1 MHHIE
6 LSDAQS
12 PFVLTLDV
20 GTSSVRL
27 LCFDAGARQIRGM
40 EARRSIVVHSDAHG
54 SADIDVDAL
63 FELCVAVIDDV
74 VALLGA
80 TVHQVAA
87 VAIDTM
93 ATTMVGLDATGRA
106 VGPLRTYADTQSDAS
121 AVWLRSMYHEHE
133 VHRRTGC
140 MLRPNYWP
148 ARLHWLQHRRE
159 EEWRAAARWVTF
171 GEYIDWRLFG
181 VNRVSLSAAAWTG
194 LLHVPTL
201 SWDTTW
207 QEILALGADQLGTLV
222 DVDDGHIGLLPTWAQ
237 RWPHLAT
244 VPWYPAIGDG
254 AAANVG
260 SGCVDEQHVA
270 LTIGTTGAVRVALPG
285 RPEPPFGLWS
295 YRIDRQT
302 ALVGGAMSEGGNV
315 YQWVTETMQ
324 MPAHGDELE
333 HLLAAYAPDSH
344 GLTVLPLWAGERSP
358 GWAGDAQATIHGLR
372 LHTTSV
378 DVLRAALESVALRVA
393 AMMTALPTP
402 AEQRVVAS
410 GGALLHSPTW
420 MQICADALGRTVY
433 ASPISEATARGVALL
448 ALRSLGVIATLDA
461 LPTPLTQAFVP
472 DEAAHQRYQQAI
484 QRQKALYDRLVD
496 IPL

>member
-1 MHHIE
+1 MQHID

-27 LCFDAGARQIRGM
+27 LCFDAGARQVNGV
-40 EARRSIVVHSDAHG
+40 EARRSMTVHSDAQG
-54 SADIDVDAL
+54 SAEIDVDEL
-63 FELCVAVIDDV
+63 FALCVAVIDEV
-74 VALLGA
+74 VTLLGA
-80 TVHQVAA
+80 YTSRVAA

-121 AVWLRSMYHEHE
+121 AVWLRSMYAEHE

-148 ARLHWLQHRRE
+148 ARLHWLRHRCERE
-159 EEWRAAARWVTF
+159 WHEATRWVTF

-181 VNRVSLSAAAWTG
+181 VHRVSLSAAAWTG

-201 SWDTTW
+201 SWDRTW

-222 DVDDGHIGLLPTWAQ
+222 DVDDGRIGLLPTWAQ

-260 SGCVDEQHVA
+260 SGCVDVDQVA
-270 LTIGTTGAVRVALPG
+270 LTIGTTGAVRVAMPG

-295 YRIDRQT
+295 YRIDRHT
-302 ALVGGAMSEGGNV
+302 ALIGGAMSEGGNV
-315 YQWVTETMQ
+315 YQWVTETLQ
-324 MPAHGDELE
+324 MPVQGGDLE
-333 HLLAAYAPDSH
+333 HRLAAYAPDSH

-372 LHTTSV
+372 LHTGPV
-378 DVLRAALESVALRVA
+378 DILRAALESVALRVA
-393 AMMTALPTP
+393 AMMAALPP
-402 AEQRVVAS
+402 HPVQRVVAS

-433 ASPISEATARGVALL
+433 ASPIGEATARGVALL
-448 ALRSLGVIATLDA
+448 ALRSLGVIGALDA
-461 LPTPLTQAFVP
+461 VPTPLTHAFHP
-472 DEAAHQRYQQAI
+472 NMEAHQRYQQAM
-484 QRQKALYDRLVD
+484 QRQKALYDRMVD

>member
-1 MHHIE
+1 MQHVDVC
-6 LSDAQS
+6 DAQS

-20 GTSSVRL
+20 GTSSVRV
-27 LCFDAGARQIRGM
+27 LCFDANARHISGI
-40 EARRSIVVHSDAHG
+40 EARRSIAVHSDAQG
-54 SADIDVDAL
+54 SAEIDVEAL
-63 FELCVAVIDDV
+63 FALCVEVIDEA

-80 TVHQVAA
+80 SIHRVAA

-93 ATTMVGLDATGRA
+93 ATTMVGLDATGHA

-121 AVWLRSMYHEHE
+121 AVWLRSMYAEYE
-133 VHRRTGC
+133 VHQRTGC
-140 MLRPNYWP
+140 MIRPNYWP
-148 ARLHWLQHRRE
+148 ARLHWLQHRCAH
-159 EEWRAAARWVTF
+159 EWRQATRWMTF
-171 GEYIDWRLFG
+171 GEYVDWRICG
-181 VNRVSLSAAAWTG
+181 VTRVSLSAAAWTG

-201 SWDTTW
+201 TWDTTW
-207 QEILALGADQLGTLV
+207 QRILGLGAAQLGTLV
-222 DVDDGHIGLLPTWAQ
+222 DVDAGHRGLLPEWAE

-244 VPWYPAIGDG
+244 VPWYPAVGDG

-260 SGCVDEQHVA
+260 SGCIDVRHVA
-270 LTIGTTGAVRVALPG
+270 LTIGTTGAVRVAMPG
-285 RPEPPFGLWS
+285 RPEPPLGLWS
-295 YRIDRQT
+295 YRIDRHT

-315 YQWVTETMQ
+315 YQWVTETLK
-324 MPAHGDELE
+324 MPAHGAELE

-372 LHTTSV
+372 LHSTPV
-378 DVLRAALESVALRVA
+378 DILRAALESVALRVA
-393 AMMTALPTP
+393 SMMTALPTH

-433 ASPISEATARGVALL
+433 ASPIGEATARGVALL
-448 ALRSLGVIATLDA
+448 ALRSLGVIATIDA
-461 LPTPLTQAFVP
+461 IPTPLTQAYHP
-472 DEAAHQRYQQAI
+472 DAEAHLRYQQAM

>member
-1 MHHIE
+1 MQNID
-6 LSDAQS
+6 LRDALS

-27 LCFDAGARQIRGM
+27 LCFDAGARQVNGV
-40 EARRSIVVHSDAHG
+40 EARRSIAVHSDLQG
-54 SADIDVDAL
+54 SAEIDVDEL
-63 FELCVAVIDDV
+63 FGLCVAVIDEV
-74 VALLGA
+74 VALLGPS
-80 TVHQVAA
+80 VNRVAA

-93 ATTMVGLDATGRA
+93 ATTMVGLDAEGRA

-121 AVWLRSMYHEHE
+121 AVWLRSMYAEQE

-148 ARLHWLQHRRE
+148 ARLHWLQHRCAH
-159 EEWRAAARWVTF
+159 EWRAAARWVTF
-171 GEYIDWRLFG
+171 GEYIDWQLFG

-194 LLHVPTL
+194 LLHVATL

-207 QEILALGADQLGTLV
+207 QGVLALSADQLGTLV
-222 DVDDGHIGLLPTWAQ
+222 DVDAGHIGLLPEWAH

-260 SGCVDEQHVA
+260 SGCVDVRQVA
-270 LTIGTTGAVRVALPG
+270 LTIGTTGAVRVAMPG

-295 YRIDRQT
+295 YRIDRHT

-315 YQWVTETMQ
+315 YQWVTETLQ
-324 MPAHGDELE
+324 MPAHGADLE
-333 HLLAAYAPDSH
+333 RLLAAYAPDSH

-372 LHTTSV
+372 LHTAPV
-378 DVLRAALESVALRVA
+378 DILRAALESVALRVA
-393 AMMTALPTP
+393 AMMAALPTH

-410 GGALLHSPTW
+410 GGALLHSPAW
-420 MQICADALGRTVY
+420 MQMCADALGRTVY
-433 ASPISEATARGVALL
+433 ASPIGEATARGVALL

-461 LPTPLTQAFVP
+461 LPTPLTQAFHPNP
-472 DEAAHQRYQQAI
+472 DAHRCYQQAMH
-484 QRQKALYDRLVD
+484 RQKALYDRMVD